1 MFRLLRYYSVASLI
15 AVLATAVMLTWFY
28 RQVAIEGIVQLA
40 ERSNLTLARA
50 AGYQSLEA
58 RVWQGIER
66 VRQARAAAPTLLAVR
81 AAAVVGALGLGVASG
96 GATAVAVA
104 AQSQEVSAFS
114 TKAELAPSTLLD
126 HHG

>member
-1 MFRLLRYYSVASLI
+1 MTVNRGVAMDDRLDDELRAL
-15 AVLATAVMLTWFY
+15 
-28 RQVAIEGIVQLA
+28 
-40 ERSNLTLARA
+40 RSEPLP
-50 AGYQSLEA
+50 AGYQRLEA

-114 TKAELAPSTLLD
+114 AKAELAPSTLLD